1 MSTPPRGPSG
11 QGTGRGARQRSG
23 RGAPGGPA
31 ATGAQRA
38 PDGRTAAGATQAVPA
53 SGATASPGST
63 AATASAGSAAA
74 ASSAGSTASTASTTS
89 GASAGAGATG
99 VAQAPGA
106 RGPGRRQGRP
116 DRKATN
122 TAPGGRPARSTPQML
137 RRLSA
142 LGLLAGVLTGAA
154 SFGAITIGEST
165 ARTDA
170 ATLATA
176 SSATRALTDI
186 DVARGQATSAYL
198 GASGASAADV
208 QEAVADAAVSLAA
221 LRPASEQSA
230 AAVEQAQ
237 RALTGYAATSS
248 TAVSAGSTD
257 RAAGQR
263 LQAADAALAQATNT
277 VSQLA
282 FEGRTTTGST
292 VATLLPILVGG
303 AGTVLLAG
311 TGVWLARKTRRVINP
326 PLLVGTLLV
335 AGSLALGVVAT
346 AAPATAISAE
356 AGTGY
361 LSDTAA
367 VRAAAGQARAAEL
380 SAVLPGADV
389 AASSTAAND
398 ARNRVDSLLAA
409 GPTAFPDNIATS
421 WRSYAAQSGQVLGT
435 AGSNATAAATAATT
449 TSAAAYSAFAAEL
462 PAVNTSAPDPAT
474 PDPAAPWAWLSLL
487 AGIAGGVLA
496 WIGLDRRL
504 KDYR

>member
-11 QGTGRGARQRSG
+11 QGAGQRSG
-23 RGAPGGPA
+23 
-31 ATGAQRA
+31 QRA
-38 PDGRTAAGATQAVPA
+38 GRVARAGATQAVPA
-53 SGATASPGST
+53 SGATASSGSPASAGAAASAGSPASV
-63 AATASAGSAAA
+63 AATASAGS
-74 ASSAGSTASTASTTS
+74 
-89 GASAGAGATG
+89 GASG
-99 VAQAPGA
+99 VSKAPGS
-106 RGPGRRQGRP
+106 RRPGRRQGRP
-116 DRKATN
+116 GRKATN
-122 TAPGGRPARSTPQML
+122 TASGGRAARSTPQML

-186 DVARGQATSAYL
+186 DVARGQATTAYL

-208 QEAVADAAVSLAA
+208 QEAVGDAAVSLAA
-221 LRPASEQSA
+221 LRPESEQSA
-230 AAVEQAQ
+230 AAVQQAQ
-237 RALTGYAATSS
+237 RALTGYAAVAS
-248 TAVSAGSTD
+248 TAVAGGSTD
-257 RAAGQR
+257 TAAGQQ

-282 FEGRTTTGST
+282 YEGRTTTGST

-311 TGVWLARKTRRVINP
+311 TAVWLARKTRRVINP

-389 AASSTAAND
+389 AASSTQAED

-421 WRSYAAQSGQVLGT
+421 WRSYAAQSGQVLGR
-435 AGSNATAAATAATT
+435 AGSDATAAATAATT

-462 PAVNTSAPDPAT
+462 PAVNTSAPAPAT
-474 PDPAAPWAWLSLL
+474 PDAATPWAWLSLL